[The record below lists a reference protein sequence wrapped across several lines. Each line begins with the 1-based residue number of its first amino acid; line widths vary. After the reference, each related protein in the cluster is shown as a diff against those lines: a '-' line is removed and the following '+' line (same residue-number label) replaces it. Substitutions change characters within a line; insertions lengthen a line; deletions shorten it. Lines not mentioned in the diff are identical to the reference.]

1 MPLGS
6 SRPQERLIWAWPGTQ
21 MASQMAEC
29 DKGDIRPWEEEE
41 GEEEEEEKKEEEESP
56 GAVLLGVLVLDEP
69 SVPGLQV
76 DV

>member
-1 MPLGS
+1 MVAVVLAPDLLVGEYS
-6 SRPQERLIWAWPGTQ
+6 TVAPG
-21 MASQMAEC
+21 
-29 DKGDIRPWEEEE
+29 KGHVEGGGGEGEEE

-56 GAVLLGVLVLDEP
+56 GAVLLWVLVLDEP